1 MIRVS
6 QPSFGPEVEDLVL
19 TVLRSGQVAQGPMVA
34 RFEELCAE
42 MSGSAHAVAVSN
54 GTVALEAAF
63 EVLGI
68 GPGDEVITSPLTFAA
83 TVNAALRTG
92 ATVRFADV
100 ADDYTVDP
108 AAVAALVNE
117 RTAAIVPVHLYGLPA
132 DMPALME
139 LAGRYGLV
147 VIEDAAQ
154 AHGAAVA
161 GRPAGSFGVGCFS
174 FYATKNVTAGEGGV
188 VTTGDADVARRLRL
202 LRNQGMVERYRY
214 EAVGRN
220 LRMTDLQAAVAIPQ
234 LERLAALNKLRDAN
248 ADHLT
253 RLLGP
258 VARLGLPA
266 VPEGRSAVWHQYTV
280 VLPGGVDRDRA
291 VAGLR
296 ERGVE
301 AGVYYPRLAWDY
313 PVYRAHPGVV
323 TDATPRAEEIARRCL
338 SLPVHPGLS
347 EEDIETVAAALVEV
361 LAT

>member
-1 MIRVS
+1 
-6 QPSFGPEVEDLVL
+6 
-19 TVLRSGQVAQGPMVA
+19 
-34 RFEELCAE
+34 
-42 MSGSAHAVAVSN
+42 
-54 GTVALEAAF
+54 
-63 EVLGI
+63 
-68 GPGDEVITSPLTFAA
+68 
-83 TVNAALRTG
+83 
-92 ATVRFADV
+92 
-100 ADDYTVDP
+100 
-108 AAVAALVNE
+108 
-117 RTAAIVPVHLYGLPA
+117 
-132 DMPALME
+132 
-139 LAGRYGLV
+139 
-147 VIEDAAQ
+147 
-154 AHGAAVA
+154 
-161 GRPAGSFGVGCFS
+161 
-174 FYATKNVTAGEGGV
+174 
-188 VTTGDADVARRLRL
+188 
-202 LRNQGMVERYRY
+202 
-214 EAVGRN
+214 VGRN

-253 RLLGP
+253 RLLKP